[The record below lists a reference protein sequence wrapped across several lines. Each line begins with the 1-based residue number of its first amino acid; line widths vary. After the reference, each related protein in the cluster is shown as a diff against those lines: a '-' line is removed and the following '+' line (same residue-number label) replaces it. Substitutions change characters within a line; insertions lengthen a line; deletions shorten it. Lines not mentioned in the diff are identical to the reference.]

1 MILHGKLEEIKKA
14 KLKTFIKE
22 YRKKYPGKD
31 FSEIKKLAI
40 NRYNR
45 HIDRLFQRAKYAF
58 IAATLTAGLVI
69 GAQALAP
76 KSDSEQPAFSIE
88 NLSEDQRALIESL
101 DGNQLKEYINSFNIS
116 SHPDS
121 LKSITDSDKTDEIT
135 ENAQFYLSEFRRFQK
150 GLLPFIIS
158 FNEHPE
164 KYTEQQWLDALDA
177 SNDLSGRFAKNQIVY
192 LYLKHNQ
199 ENPDSSIVLIPDPSK
214 VNFFSGDES
223 NDVLAVTEYGPN
235 DELINTRGLYT
246 GHEYFQ
252 DNGFDKAIEDFM
264 GNLDYYDDNYPQEP
278 SSNPSKMQETIG
290 RITNLNSVVDAVNK
304 TDIKVTN
311 HWFGLPTTDFFF
323 TDSPQIKE
331 IDYTVFPNLSLA
343 GQEKDDSNNIAF
355 TEEPTTNEPTDN
367 GPTNDTR
374 DDDSSPD
381 IVPDSGPEI

>member
-1 MILHGKLEEIKKA
+1 MILHGKLEDIKKA

-40 NRYNR
+40 NKYNR

-76 KSDSEQPAFSIE
+76 KSDSEQPAFGIE
-88 NLSEDQRALIESL
+88 NVSEDQRAFIESL
-101 DGNQLKEYINSFNIS
+101 DGKQLEEYVNSFNIS

-150 GLLPFIIS
+150 GLQPFILS

-192 LYLKHNQ
+192 LYYKHNSK
-199 ENPDSSIVLIPDPSK
+199 NPDERISLIPDPSV
-214 VNFFSGDES
+214 VNFFSEGES

-235 DELINTRGLYT
+235 DGLTNKRGLYT

-252 DNGFDKAIEDFM
+252 DNGFDKAIEAFI
-264 GNLDYYDDNYPQEP
+264 GNLDYYDNNYPQEP
-278 SSNPSKMQETIG
+278 SSNPSKMQKTIG
-290 RITNLNSVVDAVNK
+290 RIIALNGVVDDVNR
-304 TDIKVTN
+304 TDISVTE
-311 HWFGLPTTDFFF
+311 HWFSLPTTDFFY
-323 TDSPQIKE
+323 TDSEQIKE
-331 IDYTVFPNLSLA
+331 TNPLLPNSSLA

-355 TEEPTTNEPTDN
+355 PEEPTTNDQINNEPTTDTKDDN
-367 GPTNDTR
+367 
-374 DDDSSPD
+374 SSPD
-381 IVPDSGPEI
+381 IVPDNGPEI

>member
-40 NRYNR
+40 NKYNR

-69 GAQALAP
+69 GAQALSP
-76 KSDSEQPAFSIE
+76 KNEPINPAFGIE

-101 DGNQLKEYINSFNIS
+101 DGKQLEEYVNSFNIS

-150 GLLPFIIS
+150 GLQPFILS

-177 SNDLSGRFAKNQIVY
+177 SNDLSGRFTKNQIVY
-192 LYLKHNQ
+192 LLFKYNQ
-199 ENPDSSIVLIPDPSK
+199 ENPDSKILLIPDPSV
-214 VNFFSGDES
+214 VNFFSGGES

-235 DELINTRGLYT
+235 DELTNKRGIYT
-246 GHEYFQ
+246 AHEYFQ
-252 DNGFDKAIEDFM
+252 DNGFDIAIDAFM
-264 GNLDYYDDNYPQEP
+264 KNLYYYDNNYGDGN
-278 SSNPSKMQETIG
+278 SSNDPSKIKKTINN
-290 RITNLNSVVDAVNK
+290 IIALNGVVDDVNR
-304 TDIKVTN
+304 TDISVTE
-311 HWFGLPTTDFFF
+311 HWFSLPTTDFFY
-323 TDSPQIKE
+323 TDSEQIKE
-331 IDYTVFPNLSLA
+331 TDPLLPNSSLA

-355 TEEPTTNEPTDN
+355 TEEPTTDEPIDN
-367 GPTNDTR
+367 GPTTDTQ
-374 DDDSSPD
+374 DNNSH
-381 IVPDSGPEI
+381 DSGPEI